1 MHHGPDTK
9 QLAEYL
15 GYVVKFQM
23 QDGSLIEGRVEA
35 VDHIN
40 VYLIRTKHRTV
51 ALHDIKEIVDPPF

>member
-1 MHHGPDTK
+1 MHHGPDTQ

-23 QDGSLIEGRVEA
+23 KDDSLIEGRVEA
-35 VDHIN
+35 VDHEN
-40 VYLIRTKHRTV
+40 VYLLRTRHHTV